1 MEKKDE
7 KIEIIDVYAEHV
19 YANLVSFNVNPEEIC
34 LGMGIRDV
42 KDLTRVNIHTYAHMT
57 IPQFLRF
64 ADMVNKQVDL
74 LIDKG
79 VISRE
84 PEQ

>member
-42 KDLTRVNIHTYAHMT
+42 KDLTRVKPFVNIPSNFWTLLVVQIGDLHTLNAG
-57 IPQFLRF
+57 IG
-64 ADMVNKQVDL
+64 N
-74 LIDKG
+74 G
-79 VISRE
+79 E
-84 PEQ
+84 